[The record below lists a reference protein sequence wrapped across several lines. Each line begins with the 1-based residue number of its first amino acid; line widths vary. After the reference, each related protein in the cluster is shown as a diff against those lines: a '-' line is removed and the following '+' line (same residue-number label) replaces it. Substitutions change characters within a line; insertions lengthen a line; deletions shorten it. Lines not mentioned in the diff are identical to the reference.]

1 MLSATKKWVAIGSIA
16 FVAACGGGT
25 MQDDAVSGDD
35 ALTSDWTPV
44 GTGVAYKNTGSGAAV
59 WIGYAGYSVKDTW
72 SCAWTSEL
80 DRVRL
85 AHLGIGHL
93 YCVQGPRDAG
103 YDAREIG
110 NSKLAAHLAAGPAAD
125 APFVLVAAHSS
136 GAYVADEL
144 LRDLPPETLAK
155 VVYANLDGGGIDA
168 SLVRGMKHAAFVYAQ
183 DTTLGSGLSANAGF
197 MQSQGSELS
206 SPAIRVRQDHS
217 GCNSGAKWCLHDLV
231 ITTKPHDPN
240 RFDLEDDYTDFAGR
254 PVQTAW
260 IDAIATYLE

>member
-1 MLSATKKWVAIGSIA
+1 MIA
-16 FVAACGGGT
+16 GCGGEA
-25 MQDDAVSGDD
+25 MQDDGAVSGDD

-44 GTGVAYKNTGSGAAV
+44 GTGVAYKNTGSGAGV

-72 SCAWTSEL
+72 SCAWTTEL

-85 AHLGIGHL
+85 GRLGIGHL
-93 YCVQGPRDAG
+93 YCVQGPRDASYAG
-103 YDAREIG
+103 KEIG
-110 NSKLAAHLAAGPAAD
+110 NSKLAAHLAAGPGPD

-144 LRDLPPETLAK
+144 LRDLPAETLAK

-168 SLVRGMKHAAFVYAQ
+168 SLVSGMKHAAFVYAQ
-183 DTTLGSGLSANAGF
+183 DTTLDHGLSANAGF
-197 MQSQGSELS
+197 MQSLGSEFH

-217 GCNSGAKWCLHDLV
+217 GCDSGAKWCLHDLV
-231 ITTKPHDPN
+231 ITTKPHDAST
-240 RFDLEDDYTDFAGR
+240 FDLHDDYTDFAGH

-260 IDAIATYLE
+260 IDAVASYLDQ